1 MKNIHKNIC
10 LVAISLLGHSAFAQK
25 NVSEQVNVVRSYK
38 PILAEALRINTNP
51 EIKTDLVQIAP
62 LTYQTLIFGLDSL
75 TKTSA
80 IEAEK
85 MKSESIT
92 KIYPVYLRMAGGN
105 YASSL
110 VDLYWNNLRSKDIQT
125 GFA

>member
-51 EIKTDLVQIAP
+51 EIKTDLVEIAP

-92 KIYPVYLRMAGGN
+92 KIYPVYLRKQG
-105 YASSL
+105 
-110 VDLYWNNLRSKDIQT
+110 
-125 GFA
+125 